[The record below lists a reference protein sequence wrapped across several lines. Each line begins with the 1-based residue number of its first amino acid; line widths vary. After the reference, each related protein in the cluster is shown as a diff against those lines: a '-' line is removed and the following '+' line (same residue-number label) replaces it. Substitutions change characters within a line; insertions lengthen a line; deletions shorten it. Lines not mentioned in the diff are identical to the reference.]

1 MENIT
6 KDYVF
11 LDGVWLKQEKLLE
24 MASQAGS
31 MAVAEHYL
39 CAYLTN
45 ALMNG
50 NREAIKNLNAIRKVY
65 NLEAIPFTEEDRDNG
80 NSPKDDTDDKARKK
94 YLEMSEDKRVELMQ
108 ASLQQLRL
116 FHQDLFSTR
125 NHWCGIFLV
134 ERDRLDAGIKKKDF
148 AERAKKMT
156 PSDWPEDLT
165 IGDSTLSNFSHYVLN
180 TDRDKAYYSMK
191 NNPWKELCNTFWEIV
206 KEKILTSDLRKNV
219 SSTNNFTNNQKAYE

>member
-31 MAVAEHYL
+31 MVVAEHYL

-45 ALMNG
+45 ALLNG

-65 NLEAIPFTEEDRDNG
+65 NQKAIPFTEEDGNDG
-80 NSPKDDTDDKARKK
+80 NSQKDDTDDKAKK
-94 YLEMSEDKRVELMQ
+94 MYREMPEEKRDELMR

-134 ERDRLDAGIKKKDF
+134 ERDRLDAGLKKKDY
-148 AERAKKMT
+148 ADRVRKIT

-165 IGDSTLSNFSHYVLN
+165 ISDSTLGNISHYIFISDKN
-180 TDRDKAYYSMK
+180 KAYYSMK
-191 NNPWKELCNTFWEIV
+191 KNPWEELCNTFWEIV
-206 KEKILTSDLRKNV
+206 KEKILTSD
-219 SSTNNFTNNQKAYE
+219 

>member
-31 MAVAEHYL
+31 MVVAEHYL

-45 ALMNG
+45 ALLNG
-50 NREAIKNLNAIRKVY
+50 NREAIKEINAIRKVY
-65 NLEAIPFTEEDRDNG
+65 HLDAIPYTEEDNCD
-80 NSPKDDTDDKARKK
+80 SPKDDTDDQARKVYQK
-94 YLEMSEDKRVELMQ
+94 MPLEERNDLMRV
-108 ASLQQLRL
+108 SLQQLRL
-116 FHQDLFSTR
+116 FHQDLFSTQ

-134 ERDRLDAGIKKKDF
+134 ERDRLDASIKKKDY
-148 AERAKKMT
+148 ADWVRKIT
-156 PSDWPEDLT
+156 PSDWPKDLT
-165 IGDSTLSNFSHYVLN
+165 IGDSTMSNFSHYIFRS
-180 TDRDKAYYSMK
+180 DKDKAYYSMK
-191 NNPWKELCNTFWEIV
+191 KNPWEELCNTFWEIV

-219 SSTNNFTNNQKAYE
+219 SSTNNLTNNQKAYE

>member
-1 MENIT
+1 MENYH

-11 LDGVWLKQEKLLE
+11 LDGLWLKEEKLLE
-24 MASQAGS
+24 MARQAGS

-45 ALMNG
+45 ALLNG

-65 NLEAIPFTEEDRDNG
+65 NQKAIPFTEEDGNDG
-80 NSPKDDTDDKARKK
+80 NSQKDDTDDKARKM
-94 YLEMSEDKRVELMQ
+94 YREMPEEKRDELMR

-134 ERDRLDAGIKKKDF
+134 ERDRLDAG
-148 AERAKKMT
+148 
-156 PSDWPEDLT
+156 
-165 IGDSTLSNFSHYVLN
+165 
-180 TDRDKAYYSMK
+180 
-191 NNPWKELCNTFWEIV
+191 LC
-206 KEKILTSDLRKNV
+206 
-219 SSTNNFTNNQKAYE
+219 

>member
-31 MAVAEHYL
+31 MVVAEHYL

-45 ALMNG
+45 ALLNG

-65 NLEAIPFTEEDRDNG
+65 NQKAIPFTEEDGNDG
-80 NSPKDDTDDKARKK
+80 NSQKDDTDDKAKK
-94 YLEMSEDKRVELMQ
+94 MYREMSEEKRDELMR

-134 ERDRLDAGIKKKDF
+134 ERDRLDAGLKKKDY
-148 AERAKKMT
+148 ADRVRKIT

-165 IGDSTLSNFSHYVLN
+165 ISDSTLGNISHYIFISDKN
-180 TDRDKAYYSMK
+180 KAYYSMK
-191 NNPWKELCNTFWEIV
+191 KNPWEELCNTFWEIV
-206 KEKILTSDLRKNV
+206 KEKILTSD
-219 SSTNNFTNNQKAYE
+219 